1 MFDSKSVC
9 RSELATGSS
18 ASETAS
24 PEASAA
30 ETASETS
37 ASEPAMERS
46 CHGRETAKAGA
57 VVERFVMGTGYGMPA
72 FRAAVIDRV
81 MFYALEPVNPDL
93 GIRTVHGA
101 MSASGTCVPFAVG
114 INGNQEP
121 TRDNGQGK
129 PHQAISLCA
138 GRLSRPVVEQ
148 TVVTMDY
155 TTDGRHC
162 LQHGG
167 IPVSCFQVRHHSPV
181 FYPAADGIGQRA
193 LQPFSGQYLV
203 TAVLCGKQDDETRV
217 LPVAHP
223 SLLPSVMAKS

>member
-1 MFDSKSVC
+1 
-9 RSELATGSS
+9 
-18 ASETAS
+18 
-24 PEASAA
+24 
-30 ETASETS
+30 
-37 ASEPAMERS
+37 MERS

-57 VVERFVMGTGYGMPA
+57 VVERFVMGTGYGMPT

-93 GIRTVHGA
+93 GIRAVHGA

-121 TRDNGQGK
+121 ARDNGQGE

-148 TVVTMDY
+148 TVVAMDY

-167 IPVSCFQVRHHSPV
+167 IPVSCFQVRYHSPV

-193 LQPFSGQYLV
+193 LQPFSGQYLL

-223 SLLPSVMAKS
+223 EFVTQCDGEIIAFSSFDTFHYGYHGLYALLRFQPI

>member
-1 MFDSKSVC
+1 MC

-37 ASEPAMERS
+37 ASTTTS
-46 CHGRETAKAGA
+46 DNCGGHGRETAKAGA

-72 FRAAVIDRV
+72 FRAAVIDCV

-93 GIRTVHGA
+93 RIRAVHGA

-121 TRDNGQGK
+121 ARDNGQGK
-129 PHQAISLCA
+129 PHQAISFCA

-148 TVVTMDY
+148 TVVATDY

-181 FYPAADGIGQRA
+181 FYPAADGIG
-193 LQPFSGQYLV
+193 
-203 TAVLCGKQDDETRV
+203 
-217 LPVAHP
+217 
-223 SLLPSVMAKS
+223 